1 MGLSESASLE
11 DDFCEAGIKYHQLRI
26 KNRRF
31 EVSEP
36 RGEGKWKLTRAQLQD
51 STENPADARADDLP
65 KAWF

>member
-36 RGEGKWKLTRAQLQD
+36 RGEGK
-51 STENPADARADDLP
+51 
-65 KAWF
+65 